1 MIFPGFAL
9 GSELGWGSR
18 IGGPE
23 SSSLNFLRRGN
34 RQIPDERPS
43 STERAGRVSS
53 PYPHCSNPYNVAMPE
68 VNDPIRR
75 FSLWFR
81 AAAKR
86 SPGPWFDPT
95 AMTLATTGKRGDVTA
110 RIVLLKKFGPE
121 GFTFYTNYAS
131 RKGRQLGDNPRAALV
146 FYWPH
151 LQRQVRIEGRIEK
164 VSRDESDAYFHSRP
178 RPSQIGAAASN
189 QSEVIPSR
197 EYLVDR
203 FKRLQKQ
210 FVKQPIPLPDTWGGY
225 RLQPDTIEFWQH
237 RESRLHDRFRYRRDK
252 SNGWKVDR
260 LSP

>member
-1 MIFPGFAL
+1 
-9 GSELGWGSR
+9 
-18 IGGPE
+18 
-23 SSSLNFLRRGN
+23 
-34 RQIPDERPS
+34 
-43 STERAGRVSS
+43 
-53 PYPHCSNPYNVAMPE
+53 MPE

-121 GFTFYTNYAS
+121 G
-131 RKGRQLGDNPRAALV
+131 AALV

-210 FVKQPIPLPDTWGGY
+210 FAKQPIPLPDTWGGY

>member
-1 MIFPGFAL
+1 
-9 GSELGWGSR
+9 
-18 IGGPE
+18 
-23 SSSLNFLRRGN
+23 
-34 RQIPDERPS
+34 
-43 STERAGRVSS
+43 
-53 PYPHCSNPYNVAMPE
+53 MPE

-151 LQRQVRIEGRIEK
+151 LHRQVRIEGRIEK

-178 RPSQIGAAASN
+178 RPSQIGAAASLGIRLKTVGELTNLREISVNSLPSHSDELLAFTADQRNWRLTLAPERLVARIVADVFDLITIGDGLVGGSATIRYGLVN
-189 QSEVIPSR
+189 QGVQE
-197 EYLVDR
+197 
-203 FKRLQKQ
+203 FKVRLPAHWKN
-210 FVKQPIPLPDTWGGY
+210 V
-225 RLQPDTIEFWQH
+225 EFTGPNI
-237 RESRLHDRFRYRRDK
+237 RR
-252 SNGWKVDR
+252 W
-260 LSP
+260 LSSGELLAHADHAKPAYPMDSS